1 MWHYRCKSC
10 GWREDATCAACEVK
24 RFVDDCR
31 EAVRLI
37 SWYRY
42 EYHRAN
48 LGHQEMLRKLDSIIA
63 DVEQNGRISQTD
75 REQLGEIERRV
86 DGWLHQAI

>member
-1 MWHYRCKSC
+1 MWHFRCKSC
-10 GWREDATCAACEVK
+10 GEQTEATCAACEVR
-24 RFVDDCR
+24 RFLDDCR
-31 EAVRLI
+31 EAARLI

-48 LGHQEMLRKLDSIIA
+48 LGHQEMLVKLDSLIT

-75 REQLGEIERRV
+75 LDQFGEIERRV
-86 DGWLHQAI
+86 DGWLYQAI